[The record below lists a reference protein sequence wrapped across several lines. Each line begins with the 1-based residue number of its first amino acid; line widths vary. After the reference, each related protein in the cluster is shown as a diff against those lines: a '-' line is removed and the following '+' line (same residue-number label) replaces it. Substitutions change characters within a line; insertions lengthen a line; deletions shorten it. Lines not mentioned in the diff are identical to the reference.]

1 MFKPIQVP
9 KQKKLVQ
16 YFNSYGL
23 NILLKPS
30 KKRDRFVNEMKVSDA
45 YKPELR
51 DLYLLHQ
58 YTLKYRRTT
67 RPAARGQNGLRMA
80 LRRPPAEGRRR
91 RFCLFVCL
99 LFPLCVSCGRS
110 RARAIAN

>member
-30 KKRDRFVNEMKVSDA
+30 KKEIDLSMK
-45 YKPELR
+45 
-51 DLYLLHQ
+51 
-58 YTLKYRRTT
+58 
-67 RPAARGQNGLRMA
+67 
-80 LRRPPAEGRRR
+80 
-91 RFCLFVCL
+91 
-99 LFPLCVSCGRS
+99 
-110 RARAIAN
+110 